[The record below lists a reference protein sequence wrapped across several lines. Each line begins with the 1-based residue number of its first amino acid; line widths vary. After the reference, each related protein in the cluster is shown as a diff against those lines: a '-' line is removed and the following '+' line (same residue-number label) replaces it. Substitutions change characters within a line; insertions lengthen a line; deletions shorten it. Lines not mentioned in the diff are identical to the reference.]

1 MPHPPHLPPRLL
13 VADQVAGRISLLDL
27 PDGDERAALHHRHL
41 AEHAGFLALPDDLLA
56 CVDDRA
62 GELLVLDP
70 YGPDTGRSLVRRR
83 IPVAVPAEHLAAAPG
98 GRHLAVT

>member
-70 YGPDTGRSLVRRR
+70 YGPDTGRPWSGAEYRSPYPPSTWRPRRADGTSR
-83 IPVAVPAEHLAAAPG
+83 
-98 GRHLAVT
+98 